1 MARILIIADSPDM
14 RLTIRTMLE
23 TEDHEVVE
31 AEDGAAGIDL
41 YVQDPTDLVITD
53 IMMPGQDG
61 IETLLSLKADYP
73 DIRVIVISGEERAF
87 LSTVKEFGARAVLS
101 KPFHINEL
109 LNAVREALS

>member
-41 YVQDPTDLVITD
+41 YIQDPTDLVITD
-53 IMMPGQDG
+53 IMMPG
-61 IETLLSLKADYP
+61 
-73 DIRVIVISGEERAF
+73 
-87 LSTVKEFGARAVLS
+87 
-101 KPFHINEL
+101 
-109 LNAVREALS
+109 